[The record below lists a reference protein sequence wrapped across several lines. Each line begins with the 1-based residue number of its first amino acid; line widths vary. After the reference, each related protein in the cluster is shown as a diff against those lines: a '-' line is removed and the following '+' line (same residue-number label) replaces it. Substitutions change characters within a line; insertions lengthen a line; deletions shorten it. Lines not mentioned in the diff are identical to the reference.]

1 MNIDETLKSGIEILK
16 RNNIDNAIFKARILL
31 KEILC
36 ISKEELMIYG
46 NKEMSEEN
54 IKKFQESIKKIC
66 ENIPLQYITH
76 HQEFFGYDFY
86 VDENVL
92 IPQPDTEV
100 LVEECIKISTK
111 LDKLCKTNIK
121 ILDLCTGSGA
131 IAISLAKNIE
141 YSSIVASDISEKALE
156 VAKKNSIIND
166 VKIEFIYSDLYENIK
181 GKFNIIVSNPPYIKT
196 KVIETLSEEV
206 KNEPY
211 LALDGGED
219 GLMFYK
225 RIIKESKEKLKENGY
240 LLLEIGFDQKQ
251 EVIDI
256 LKENNYK
263 NIYSKKDLGNNDRIV
278 VAQI

>member
-92 IPQPDTEV
+92 IPQPDTEI

>member
-111 LDKLCKTNIK
+111 LDKLCKTI
-121 ILDLCTGSGA
+121 
-131 IAISLAKNIE
+131 
-141 YSSIVASDISEKALE
+141 
-156 VAKKNSIIND
+156 
-166 VKIEFIYSDLYENIK
+166 
-181 GKFNIIVSNPPYIKT
+181 
-196 KVIETLSEEV
+196 
-206 KNEPY
+206 
-211 LALDGGED
+211 
-219 GLMFYK
+219 
-225 RIIKESKEKLKENGY
+225 
-240 LLLEIGFDQKQ
+240 
-251 EVIDI
+251 
-256 LKENNYK
+256 
-263 NIYSKKDLGNNDRIV
+263 
-278 VAQI
+278 

>member
-92 IPQPDTEV
+92 IPQTDTEV